1 MSTERSGIDTERGL
15 ITRGMK
21 TGGIPPGGGGG
32 SCPPAYT
39 PIFYTPW
46 I

>member
-1 MSTERSGIDTERGL
+1 MKPEQWIDPYKGDIEKDYGI

-21 TGGIPPGGGGG
+21 TGGA
-32 SCPPAYT
+32 PAYT

>member
-1 MSTERSGIDTERGL
+1 MSTERSGIDPFNADIEGAREIIEKDWSL
-15 ITRGMK
+15 
-21 TGGIPPGGGGG
+21 
-32 SCPPAYT
+32 CLAYT